1 LRMSLGH
8 TTSESDIDRAISALV
23 GVVRQLR
30 RNKVK
35 A

>member
-8 TTSESDIDRAISALV
+8 TTRESDVDRAISALV

>member
-1 LRMSLGH
+1 MSLGH
-8 TTSESDIDRAISALV
+8 TTSESDIDRAINALV